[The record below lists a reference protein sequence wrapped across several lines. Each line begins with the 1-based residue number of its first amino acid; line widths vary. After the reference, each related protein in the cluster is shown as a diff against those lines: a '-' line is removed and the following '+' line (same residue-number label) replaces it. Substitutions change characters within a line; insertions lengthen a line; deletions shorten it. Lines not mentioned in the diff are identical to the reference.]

1 MHDDVTDTGGIP
13 HCPSNRQSSFVSR
26 MDSKT
31 KSKSTSIPNDN
42 APSSMPDAQETNSIV
57 ETTFGEFC
65 IFHKKYIP
73 ARYYVDV
80 ASCMIC
86 YWQYTVWY
94 STESI
99 AIYSTKCGQY
109 WLQVSR
115 HISHMAHGMLINESW
130 PRRVMKG
137 TGYIWIGVTNGKPFQ
152 QLDWWNLTLKFNRN
166 LSCEIVLYI
175 YKDL

>member
-1 MHDDVTDTGGIP
+1 VVFLIALAIDNQASSQGWIPRPSPSQPAFRMTMHQVP
-13 HCPSNRQSSFVSR
+13 CPTLKKRTPSSRRHLVNFVFS
-26 MDSKT
+26 T
-31 KSKSTSIPNDN
+31 KS
-42 APSSMPDAQETNSIV
+42 
-57 ETTFGEFC
+57 TF
-65 IFHKKYIP
+65 
-73 ARYYVDV
+73 RYYVDV

-99 AIYSTKCGQY
+99 AIYSTKFGQY